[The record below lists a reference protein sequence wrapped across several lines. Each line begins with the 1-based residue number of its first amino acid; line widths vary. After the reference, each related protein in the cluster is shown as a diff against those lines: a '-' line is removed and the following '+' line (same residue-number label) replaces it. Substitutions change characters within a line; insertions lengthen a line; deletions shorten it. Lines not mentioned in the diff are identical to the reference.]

1 MPPKTLVSRRERL
14 AQARLCVLVEGGA
27 SAAACAEQVA
37 AIAAAGAEL
46 IQLRDKNL
54 DDAALLERAIAAVAV
69 ARRHGALLV
78 INDRPDIAVAAAAD
92 GVHLGERDMP
102 VLAARRV
109 VGSSRLVGRTAHTI
123 EEARAALRDAA
134 DYLGVGPCFPAAPK
148 RLKPSLRRRSLRL
161 WSARLRFPPLRS
173 VGLSRSG
180 LPSCEPWGSPVW
192 PWPRQSPGP
201 TIRRRPWYR
210 CWQHSAKSAEP
221 IRPAG
226 RGPHDRGYRSGG
238 SHGRCGG
245 R

>member
-1 MPPKTLVSRRERL
+1 MPQKTLVSRRERL

-54 DDAALLERAIAAVAV
+54 DDAGLLERAIAAVAV

-134 DYLGVGPCFPAAPK
+134 DYLGVGPCFPSGTKAFETFAPQTFLEAVVSEAEVPTFAIGGIELQ
-148 RLKPSLRRRSLRL
+148 RIAQLRAL
-161 WSARLRFPPLRS
+161 
-173 VGLSRSG
+173 GLSR
-180 LPSCEPWGSPVW
+180 VAVA
-192 PWPRQSPGP
+192 
-201 TIRRRPWYR
+201 
-210 CWQHSAKSAEP
+210 SAVTRADD
-221 IRPAG
+221 PAAAVASLLAAL
-226 RGPHDRGYRSGG
+226 REAR
-238 SHGRCGG
+238 
-245 R
+245 

>member
-1 MPPKTLVSRRERL
+1 MPQKTLVSRRERL
-14 AQARLCVLVEGGA
+14 SQARLCVLVAGGP

-69 ARRHGALLV
+69 ARRYGALLV

-134 DYLGVGPCFPAAPK
+134 DYLGVGPCFPSGTKAFEAFAPQTFLEAVVSEAEVPAFAIGGIEPQ
-148 RLKPSLRRRSLRL
+148 RIAQLRAL
-161 WSARLRFPPLRS
+161 
-173 VGLSRSG
+173 GLSR
-180 LPSCEPWGSPVW
+180 VAVA
-192 PWPRQSPGP
+192 
-201 TIRRRPWYR
+201 
-210 CWQHSAKSAEP
+210 SAVTRADD
-221 IRPAG
+221 PAAAVASLLAAL
-226 RGPHDRGYRSGG
+226 REVS
-238 SHGRCGG
+238 
-245 R
+245 